1 MQAKLNPLS
10 EEEISRCHE
19 MGFTDEKLSKLL
31 YLDDLAKGEDV
42 FFAATGITSG
52 DLLKGVVYLKNDKAK
67 THSIVMRSKTGTIR
81 FVEAIHKLDK
91 NSIMVDL
98 MDKYKNI

>member
-1 MQAKLNPLS
+1 MKWALQMKS
-10 EEEISRCHE
+10 Q
-19 MGFTDEKLSKLL
+19 SKLL

-81 FVEAIHKLDK
+81 FVEAY
-91 NSIMVDL
+91 S
-98 MDKYKNI
+98 